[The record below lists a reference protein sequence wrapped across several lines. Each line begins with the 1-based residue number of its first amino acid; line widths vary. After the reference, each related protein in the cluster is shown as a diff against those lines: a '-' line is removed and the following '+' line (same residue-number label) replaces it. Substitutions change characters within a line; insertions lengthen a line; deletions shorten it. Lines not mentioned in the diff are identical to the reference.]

1 MFSADGLQSA
11 LYLSNSVR
19 GALERLMK
27 LIIGAWAQRKK
38 VSMLPLLVAL
48 FVISY
53 GLLTTLVV
61 LQDRTIDSQRTLIQ
75 QLFQDSVQLSALKMH
90 HPASAAPTAK
100 PNPAHNPN
108 NAKAPASQSESAQ
121 VPEQVVPQQVPSAE
135 TQPPVKSKSGKNS
148 KKVERSHPMQ
158 PPAELTD
165 PSDKRRVKYLI

>member
-1 MFSADGLQSA
+1 MRKKPNLFVMLAMSA
-11 LYLSNSVR
+11 LAAICAF
-19 GALERLMK
+19 G
-27 LIIGAWAQRKK
+27 Q
-38 VSMLPLLVAL
+38 
-48 FVISY
+48 
-53 GLLTTLVV
+53 T
-61 LQDRTIDSQRTLIQ
+61 
-75 QLFQDSVQLSALKMH
+75 
-90 HPASAAPTAK
+90 APTAK